1 MNIHK
6 ETITYKYISMMFV
19 WLLVLGTTIGLTCSS
34 TVPELDV
41 NKYIGLWYQ
50 MYADNIVY
58 NTFEKDSF
66 CDTANY
72 DIRTDGKIGVH
83 NYAKIGAPNGTDYVI
98 DGYAYIVNSNEPG
111 KLKVHFDSDKAAP
124 FDASYWVL
132 ALGPVNKDN
141 LYDWSIVS
149 DNVSQFLFVLARN
162 IDDFNKKYD
171 EQILNM
177 LNELGFIGRKQPLP
191 TYQKDDCVYEM

>member
-1 MNIHK
+1 M
-6 ETITYKYISMMFV
+6 
-19 WLLVLGTTIGLTCSS
+19 
-34 TVPELDV
+34 
-41 NKYIGLWYQ
+41 
-50 MYADNIVY
+50 
-58 NTFEKDSF
+58 
-66 CDTANY
+66 
-72 DIRTDGKIGVH
+72 
-83 NYAKIGAPNGTDYVI
+83 
-98 DGYAYIVNSNEPG
+98 
-111 KLKVHFDSDKAAP
+111 HFDSDKAAP

>member
-1 MNIHK
+1 
-6 ETITYKYISMMFV
+6 MFV
-19 WLLVLGTTIGLTCSS
+19 WLLLLLGTTIGLTCSS
-34 TVPELDV
+34 TVSELDV
-41 NKYIGLWYQ
+41 SKYIGLWYQ

-58 NTFEKDSF
+58 NTFEKNSF
-66 CDTANY
+66 CDTARYN
-72 DIRTDGKIGVH
+72 IRTDGKIGVH

-98 DGYAYIVNSNEPG
+98 DGYAYIVNPTEPG

-162 IDDFNKKYD
+162 IEDFNEKYD
-171 EQILNM
+171 EQILKM
-177 LNELGFIGRKQPLP
+177 LKEFGFSGRKQPFP